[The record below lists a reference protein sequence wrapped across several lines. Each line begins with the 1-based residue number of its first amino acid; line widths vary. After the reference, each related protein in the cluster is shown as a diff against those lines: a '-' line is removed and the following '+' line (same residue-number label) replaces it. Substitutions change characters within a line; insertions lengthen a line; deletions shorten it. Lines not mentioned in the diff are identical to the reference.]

1 MISKQPLTED
11 ILFND
16 IGIEKVGYR
25 MRLINKLKNESNN
38 YIYKVKN
45 GIIGNNNFH
54 IKKNSIV
61 LESQKNNN
69 NNNEFCNCII
79 Y

>member
-38 YIYKVKN
+38 YIYKV
-45 GIIGNNNFH
+45 NNNFH